1 MRRFC
6 AILLIFGVLCLIS
19 PIQAQD
25 DSNNGISTENPV
37 EKSGQKNLAKNNA
50 DNSPQKIFY
59 FKIDDNISRPSQ
71 RKLEKAIGQA
81 TAQNADI
88 LFMELNTFG
97 GELDAADKMRTMLL
111 ECPVPT
117 IVFINK
123 NAASAGALIS
133 IACDSI
139 YMAPGSSIGAAS
151 VVDQMGQVLPDKY
164 QSYMRSLM
172 RSTAEMNG
180 RNPDIAQAMVDP
192 DVFIPGVSDSGK
204 VLTFTTSEAIKNG
217 FCNAEANDMND
228 VLQQADIQNYT
239 IEYQKD
245 TWIDK
250 VISFL
255 INPIVS
261 GILIMFIIGGIYFEM
276 QAPGIGFALL
286 VSVVAALLYFAPHYL
301 EGLAAHWEIL
311 LFIIGLGLLLLE
323 IFVVPG
329 FGVTGVSGI
338 ILMAASLILT
348 MIFNIGFDFS
358 FSTPELFIKYMFLV
372 IAACFA
378 GFLLSLWLGKKLIS
392 ADTRYGSLALK
403 TKMDINEGYVA
414 QDMHLAKYVGKQGI
428 ASTLLRPVGK
438 IEIDN
443 EILDATSEVGFVEK
457 DEPIEVT
464 RFENAQLFVKRIQN
478 P

>member
-1 MRRFC
+1 MRRF
-6 AILLIFGVLCLIS
+6 AVILLIFALLCEIQPL
-19 PIQAQD
+19 QAQNV
-25 DSNNGISTENPV
+25 SANKISSENS
-37 EKSGQKNLAKNNA
+37 EQKSGQKKSTKKISE
-50 DNSPQKIFY
+50 NSSTQKIFY

-71 RKLEKAIGQA
+71 RKLNKAIEQA
-81 TAQNADI
+81 TAQDADI

-97 GELDAADKMRTMLL
+97 GELDAADKMRMALL
-111 ECPVPT
+111 ECPIPT

-151 VVDQMGQVLPDKY
+151 VVDQTGQILPDKY

-180 RNPDIAQAMVDP
+180 RDPDIAQAMVDP
-192 DVFIPGVSDSGK
+192 DVYIPGVSDSGK
-204 VLTFTTSEAIKNG
+204 VLTFTTSEAIENG
-217 FCNAEANDMND
+217 FCNAEAKDMD
-228 VLQQADIQNYT
+228 EVLKKADIQSYN
-239 IEYQKD
+239 IEYQED

-250 VISFL
+250 IISFL

-329 FGVTGVSGI
+329 FGVTGISGI

-358 FSTPELFIKYMFLV
+358 FSAPELFIKYMFLV

-378 GFLLSLWLGKKLIS
+378 GFLLSLWLGKKLID

-403 TKMDINEGYVA
+403 TKMDTDKGFVA
-414 QDMHLAKYVGKQGI
+414 QDMHLTQYVGKQGI

-438 IEIDN
+438 IEIDG
-443 EILDATSEVGFVEK
+443 EYLDATSEVGFIDK
-457 DEPIEVT
+457 GEPIEVT
-464 RFENAQLFVKRIQN
+464 RFENAQLFVKKNQK
-478 P
+478 